1 MVRGHVVLLAG
12 VGTVGG
18 AVPLGLTRRH
28 RPLQVWRL
36 VLRQC
41 GLPSEI
47 AGPALVGGAQTMSAS
62 ARDEKIVQIYLVT
75 NGKLSTLANTNIFF

>member
-12 VGTVGG
+12 VGTVGV
-18 AVPLGLTRRH
+18 AVALGRGRGH
-28 RPLQVWRL
+28 RALQVGRL

-47 AGPALVGGAQTMSAS
+47 SRPSSIGASQTLSALARGGN
-62 ARDEKIVQIYLVT
+62 IVKIYLVT
-75 NGKLSTLANTNIFF
+75 NVKQSTLANTNIFF